1 MLNSTAM
8 NTTASDAFLS
18 GQGVPV
24 GLDEVESE
32 LVHLWGPSAE
42 RVGGPALENPNVT
55 RVALANLVVARLSQ
69 DGPGVASALDAV
81 VARRPSRS
89 IVLLR
94 SDDPERKV
102 SAEVSA
108 SCYLPAPGLPQVC
121 SERIVLSA
129 GEPAFDLLPGAVRPL
144 LETDLPM
151 ALWWVGDPRA
161 ARGVFE
167 PLATEAGRLLIDL
180 PDPDSDIEALRYAL
194 DLDRLPHARD
204 LAWSGLGR
212 WRELVAQ
219 FFDPPGSAESARR
232 IRSVEIESETTS
244 GAVPRAS
251 AWLAGWLAGQLGWN
265 PVETSR
271 PSAGRVEAR
280 FEGPGGP
287 VSVVL
292 QARSEASAAMPRI
305 RSVCLEASGAGEDG
319 SETFALRRLDSAL
332 SCVQIETC
340 SATRCALPRIVEAP
354 ETDQAQRV
362 AGALESAR
370 DDPPY
375 EHALPVLLWL
385 MTP

>member
-1 MLNSTAM
+1 MNPST
-8 NTTASDAFLS
+8 SDAFLS

-24 GLDEVESE
+24 ALDEVESE

-42 RVGGPALENPNVT
+42 RVGGPALADPNVT

-69 DGPGVASALDAV
+69 DDPSVASALDMV

-108 SCYLPAPGLPQVC
+108 SCHLPAPGMPQVC

-129 GEPAFDLLPGAVRPL
+129 GESASDLLPGAVRPL

-161 ARGVFE
+161 LKDVFE
-167 PLATEAGRLLIDL
+167 PLASEAGRLLVDL
-180 PDPDSDIEALRYAL
+180 PDPDTDIEVLRYAL
-194 DLDRLPHARD
+194 DLERLPHARD
-204 LAWSGLGR
+204 LVWSGLGR
-212 WRELVAQ
+212 WRELAAQ
-219 FFDPPGSAESARR
+219 FFDPPGGVESVRR
-232 IRSVEIESETTS
+232 VRSVEVECETLS
-244 GAVPRAS
+244 GAVPRVS
-251 AWLAGWLAGQLGWN
+251 AWLAGWLAGQLGWT
-265 PVETSR
+265 PAEKSR
-271 PSAGRVEAR
+271 PSSGRVEAR
-280 FEGPGGP
+280 FEGPEGL

-292 QARSEASAAMPRI
+292 QARPEASAVMPRI
-305 RSVCLEASGAGEDG
+305 RSVCLEAPGRGEDG
-319 SETFALRRLDSAL
+319 PEIFTLRRLDPAL
-332 SCVQIETC
+332 PSVRIETC
-340 SATRCALPRIVEAP
+340 SATRCALPRTVEAP
-354 ETDQAQRV
+354 EADQARRI

-370 DDPPY
+370 NDPPY

-385 MTP
+385 MAS